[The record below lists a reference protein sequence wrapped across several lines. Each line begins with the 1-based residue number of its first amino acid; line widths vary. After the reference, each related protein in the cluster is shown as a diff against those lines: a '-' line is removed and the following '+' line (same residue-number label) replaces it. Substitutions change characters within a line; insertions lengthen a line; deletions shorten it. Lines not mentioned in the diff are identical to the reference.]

1 MTPLGTVESIYAAF
15 GRGDVEFIAN
25 LVAPGASWRQPNT
38 IPWGGDYVGPAG
50 ARDFFAKLN
59 TVYETTVFRI
69 NENIVAGDRVVSL
82 GRYEGNARKTGKHGG
97 GNFCFVWT
105 VRDGKVAG
113 YEGHL
118 DTAAYAASM
127 N

>member
-1 MTPLGTVESIYAAF
+1 MTLLGNSRVDLC
-15 GRGDVEFIAN
+15 RLRPGDVEFIAN

-113 YEGHL
+113 YEGIL
-118 DTAAYAASM
+118 ILPPM
-127 N
+127 RPR